1 MPDAVVKSGTSS
13 IAQQFTCLPMQDL
26 IGGPLLAVTESN
38 GNMAKKQ
45 TAFLFDTCFEKDG
58 DNLKPIMIKLKLTRA
73 VLSFSENGTTPST
86 SYFDTIIDVPLLSI
100 VPLNNLGVDSASVS
114 FEMEVIS
121 ACSEDIKESS
131 NSTAQ
136 ASASLT
142 GSAGWGPFKV
152 SITGN
157 VSYSSEDSRTHDT
170 HYQNSN
176 SAKYTVSVHAGQ
188 LPMPIGVNTI
198 IDAYAKSIQPIQ
210 NSIQQSN

>member
-1 MPDAVVKSGTSS
+1 
-13 IAQQFTCLPMQDL
+13 
-26 IGGPLLAVTESN
+26 
-38 GNMAKKQ
+38 
-45 TAFLFDTCFEKDG
+45 
-58 DNLKPIMIKLKLTRA
+58 
-73 VLSFSENGTTPST
+73 
-86 SYFDTIIDVPLLSI
+86 
-100 VPLNNLGVDSASVS
+100 
-114 FEMEVIS
+114 MEVIS